1 MLEVIVGVVG
11 IIVTTMVMI
20 AGLLSFRSWGDQQG
34 VNALYPNEQE
44 KQDARELSHK
54 Q

>member
-1 MLEVIVGVVG
+1 MLEVIVGLVG
-11 IIVTTMVMI
+11 IIVTTMVMV

-44 KQDARELSHK
+44 KRDARELAHK
-54 Q
+54 R